1 MTSAHDTT
9 TSSDAA
15 GAAPISR
22 RMALAA
28 LASFGAAAVLAA
40 CGSDANTAASSTAA
54 TTEATS
60 ATTPATTASTSAA
73 AATVPTTAATTAATA
88 ATALAATDAAS
99 CVQIPEETAG
109 PFPGDGSNGANMLS
123 DAEIVRQDIRTS
135 YGASTTTATGI
146 PLTIQYTLVDTAN
159 GCAPMAGAAVYTWH
173 ADSQGRYSLYS
184 NGVTDENYL
193 RGVQESDSNG
203 VVTFTSVFPA
213 AYDGRWP
220 HVHFEVYKDLAAAKS
235 VNNKIATSQIALPKA
250 TCDLVYATDQYPNSA
265 QNLAKVSLST
275 DMVFRDDEGV
285 HELAT
290 VTGNVTDGFVAALTV
305 PV

>member
-1 MTSAHDTT
+1 MTSSQRST
-9 TSSDAA
+9 TSSDAL
-15 GAAPISR
+15 AATAPMSR
-22 RMALAA
+22 RTALAA

-40 CGSDANTAASSTAA
+40 CGSDTTTAGSSTSTTA
-54 TTEATS
+54 TATS
-60 ATTPATTASTSAA
+60 TGAA
-73 AATVPTTAATTAATA
+73 DTTAATTTATTATA
-88 ATALAATDAAS
+88 ATTGTTATDAAS

-109 PFPGDGSNGANMLS
+109 PYPGDGSNGANVLG
-123 DAEIVRQDIRTS
+123 DAQIVRQDIRTS
-135 YGASTTTATGI
+135 YGSSTTAASGI

-159 GCAPMAGAAVYTWH
+159 GCAPLAGAAVYTWH

-184 NGVTDENYL
+184 NGVTGENYL
-193 RGVQESDSNG
+193 RGVQESDANG

-235 VNNKIATSQIALPKA
+235 VSNKIATSQIALPKA

-265 QNLAKVSLST
+265 QNLAKVSLTT
-275 DMVFRDDEGV
+275 DMVFRDDGGV

-305 PV
+305 AV